1 MTNKY
6 NVQLITDVNGKPMPQ
21 YYDETEG
28 VMKPITRDNGE
39 ITGDVNANVSFPET
53 QNINGT
59 VSVDNFPAT
68 QQVEVTNQKEVQ
80 DVNVTNQATSV
91 DVNNFP
97 ELQDV
102 SDGQVRAELE
112 QIKETQSQI
121 LERLD
126 GQFDAKL
133 KEYSNDKPLPI
144 NNKGEY
150 LLETLIDSQSIEP
163 GSDTGPVFLRPTNEM
178 ELYLFISIDVQPW
191 EIRWRNQFG
200 SVSAD
205 NGFPVYRDVE
215 ETHSKGTPA
224 ISIPLGYRPNQ
235 QGIPEPSDVEEA
247 KRWRL
252 PLTPGEYFTLLNKS
266 TSDATISVDVLRVW
280 R

>member
-53 QNINGT
+53 QNVNGT
-59 VSVDNFPAT
+59 VSVDNFPKT

-102 SDGQVRAELE
+102 SIQGREAEFETIMNNEVIEAGESSGRIDINTKGCKRIIIALNADVRWSLATNSFWTNVINYNHLFP
-112 QIKETQSQI
+112 
-121 LERLD
+121 RR
-126 GQFDAKL
+126 FDDQEPAPNTNYPQESVIGL
-133 KEYSNDKPLPI
+133 NLNDATSF
-144 NNKGEY
+144 Y
-150 LLETLIDSQSIEP
+150 DA
-163 GSDTGPVFLRPTNEM
+163 
-178 ELYLFISIDVQPW
+178 
-191 EIRWRNQFG
+191 IR
-200 SVSAD
+200 
-205 NGFPVYRDVE
+205 NGFLPANIKINVYNR
-215 ETHSKGTPA
+215 
-224 ISIPLGYRPNQ
+224 
-235 QGIPEPSDVEEA
+235 
-247 KRWRL
+247 
-252 PLTPGEYFTLLNKS
+252 
-266 TSDATISVDVLRVW
+266 DATDGLFTIKLMRLWEV
-280 R
+280 